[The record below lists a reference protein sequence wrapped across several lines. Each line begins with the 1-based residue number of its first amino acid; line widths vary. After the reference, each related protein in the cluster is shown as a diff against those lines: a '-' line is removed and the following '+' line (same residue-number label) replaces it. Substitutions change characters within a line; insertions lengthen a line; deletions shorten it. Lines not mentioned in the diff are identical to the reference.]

1 MNMMNAADMTREEER
16 GTVKVDPPERSLYFD
31 PNLQI
36 VFIITLIVV
45 MGVSTIAPALPEI
58 QAAFGIPKAAVGLLI
73 VVFTLPGVLFAPFF
87 GVLADRYGR
96 KTVLVPSLL
105 LFGIAGSACSLVRDF
120 DLLLAL
126 RFLQGIGAASIGSLN
141 LTIIADLFTK
151 RQLATALGYNASI
164 LNLAVPSYLIIGG
177 VLASFA
183 WYYPFALPIFAVPVS
198 MLVMVSLRSP
208 EPHSREELR
217 AYLSSAFQSVR
228 NPQVLGLLTLTLFT
242 FMMLYGTYLT
252 YFSLFLGSERFRASP
267 LLIGIIT
274 SSMGLTTALTSAH
287 LGTLTLRYSE
297 KKLIRLAF
305 SIYALAFL
313 IVPLV
318 PSIWLF
324 FIPTLLFGL
333 AHGMNLPS
341 IQTLLARLAPLEY
354 RAAFMSLNGMVLRLG
369 QTLGPLIMGLVYVLG
384 GFESIFFL
392 SAGLAAAMIPVAAM
406 IVR

>member
-1 MNMMNAADMTREEER
+1 MNMLTAKEQTAEER
-16 GTVKVDPPERSLYFD
+16 GALQPDPPQRSLYFE

-36 VFIITLIVV
+36 VFIITLVVV
-45 MGVSTIAPALPEI
+45 MGVSSIAPALPQI
-58 QAAFGIPKAAVGLLI
+58 QAAFGIPKPAVGLLI
-73 VVFTLPGVLFAPFF
+73 VVFTLPGVFFAPLF
-87 GVLADRYGR
+87 GVLADRCGR

-105 LFGIAGSACSLVRDF
+105 LFGVAGSACSLVRDF

-126 RFLQGIGAASIGSLN
+126 RFTQGIGAASIGSLN

-177 VLASFA
+177 ALASFA
-183 WYYPFALPIFAVPVS
+183 WYYPFALPILAVPVG
-198 MLVMVSLRSP
+198 MLVMTSLRSP
-208 EPHSREELR
+208 EPHSREDLR

-228 NPQVLGLLTLTLFT
+228 NRQVLGLLTLTLFT
-242 FMMLYGTYLT
+242 FIILYGTYLT
-252 YFSLFLGSERFRASP
+252 YFSLFLGSDRFRASP
-267 LLIGIIT
+267 LLIGIVT

-287 LGTLTLRYSE
+287 LGTLTQRYSE

-305 SIYALAFL
+305 SVYALAFL

-324 FIPTLLFGL
+324 FLPTLLFGF

-354 RAAFMSLNGMVLRLG
+354 RAAFLSLNGMVLRLG
-369 QTLGPLIMGLVYVLG
+369 QTLGPLIMGLVYLLG

-392 SAGLAAAMIPVAAM
+392 SAGLAVAMIPVAAM

>member
-1 MNMMNAADMTREEER
+1 MLTAKEQTAEARNA
-16 GTVKVDPPERSLYFD
+16 VQPDPPERVLYD
-31 PNLQI
+31 EPNLQI
-36 VFIITLIVV
+36 VFIITLVAV

-58 QAAFGIPKAAVGLLI
+58 QAAFGITKAAVGLLI

-177 VLASFA
+177 ALASFA
-183 WYYPFALPIFAVPVS
+183 WYYPFALPILAVPVG

-208 EPHSREELR
+208 EPQSREDLR

-228 NPQVLGLLTLTLFT
+228 NRQVLGLLTLTLFT

-267 LLIGIIT
+267 LLIGIVT

-287 LGTLTLRYSE
+287 LGMLTQRYSE

-313 IVPLV
+313 LVPLV

-324 FIPTLLFGL
+324 FLPTLLFGL

-369 QTLGPLIMGLVYVLG
+369 QTLGPLIMSLVYLLG

-392 SAGLAAAMIPVAAM
+392 SAGLAVAMIPVAAR

>member
-392 SAGLAAAMIPVAAM
+392 SAGVAAAMIPVAAM